1 MRFTLSIGKVEYDE
15 LCRYAQNYRGDIVFY
30 DRYIALCKEKGVSA
44 SYAAVEA
51 GISKS
56 LITKWKKNTSIIP
69 SPEVLQK
76 LAAYFNVTVAV
87 LLDEDLVNA
96 HIEEGK
102 TERERLAGELFNRMT
117 DDKKDQA
124 IEYMQF
130 LLRNS

>member
-1 MRFTLSIGKVEYDE
+1 MSIGKVEYDE

-30 DRYIALCKEKGVSA
+30 DRYMALCKEKGVSA

-76 LAAYFNVTVAV
+76 LAAYFNITVAV
-87 LLDEDLVNA
+87 LLDEELVNA
-96 HIEEGK
+96 HVEESK
-102 TERERLAGELFNRMT
+102 TERERLADELFSRMT

>member
-30 DRYIALCKEKGVSA
+30 DRYIALCKEKGVSP

-76 LAAYFNVTVAV
+76 LAAYFNITVAV

-96 HIEEGK
+96 HVEESK
-102 TERERLAGELFNRMT
+102 TERERLAEELFSRMT
-117 DDKKDQA
+117 DGKKDQA
-124 IEYMQF
+124 LEYMQF
-130 LLRNS
+130 LLRDS

>member
-1 MRFTLSIGKVEYDE
+1 MSIGKVEYDE

-30 DRYIALCKEKGVSA
+30 DRYIVLCKEKGVSP

-96 HIEEGK
+96 HVEESK
-102 TERERLAGELFNRMT
+102 TERERLAEELFSRMT
-117 DDKKDQA
+117 DGKKDQA
-124 IEYMQF
+124 LEYMQF
-130 LLRNS
+130 LLRDS

>member
-30 DRYIALCKEKGVSA
+30 DRYMALCKEKGVSA

-76 LAAYFNVTVAV
+76 LAAYFNITVAV
-87 LLDEDLVNA
+87 LLDEELVNA
-96 HIEEGK
+96 HVEESK
-102 TERERLAGELFNRMT
+102 TERERLADELFSRMT